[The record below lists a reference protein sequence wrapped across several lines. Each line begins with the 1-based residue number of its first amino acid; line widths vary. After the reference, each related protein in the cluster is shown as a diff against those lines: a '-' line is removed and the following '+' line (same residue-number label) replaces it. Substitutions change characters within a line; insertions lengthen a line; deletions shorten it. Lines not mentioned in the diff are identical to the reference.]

1 MMKKIKMREML
12 RLSFGEEVGNSTS
25 HGVMALLYLLA
36 LPFVSVYTYTKGGVI
51 YCLGAS
57 VYMISIF
64 LMFLTSTIYHA
75 MEFGSSQKYV
85 LRKLDH
91 CFIYLAIAGT
101 YTPVLLMVIK
111 GAWGIVLLV
120 LEWAAVLAGVLM
132 TSISKYHHRILSMVI
147 YVVMGW
153 TAIIIAPALYHKG
166 LIFFLLILLGGI
178 FYTLGLIFYAKK
190 YPFAHFVWHIFII
203 LASIAH
209 FIAIVFFI

>member
-1 MMKKIKMREML
+1 MQKKTMKEML
-12 RLSFGEEVGNSTS
+12 KLSFGEEVGNSTS
-25 HGVMALLYLLA
+25 HGVMAVLYLLA
-36 LPFVSVYTYTKGGVI
+36 LPFVSVYTYLKGGAI
-51 YCLGAS
+51 YCAGAS
-57 VYMISIF
+57 IYMITIF
-64 LMFLTSTIYHA
+64 LMFLFSTIYHA

-101 YTPVLLMVIK
+101 YTPVLLVVIK
-111 GAWGIVLLV
+111 GTLGIVLLV
-120 LEWAAVLAGVLM
+120 LEWLATLSGVLL
-132 TSISKYHHRILSMVI
+132 TSISKYHHRILSMII

-153 TAIIIAPALYHKG
+153 TAIIIAPLIYQKG
-166 LIFFLLILLGGI
+166 LIFFLLILVGGI
-178 FYTLGLIFYAKK
+178 FYTLGLIFYAKR

>member
-1 MMKKIKMREML
+1 MKKVKMKEMFK
-12 RLSFGEEVGNSTS
+12 LSFGEEVGNCTS
-25 HGVMALLYLLA
+25 HGVMAVLYLFT
-36 LPFVSVYTYTKGGVI
+36 LPFVSVYTYLKGGAI

-57 VYMISIF
+57 IYMIAIF
-64 LMFLTSTIYHA
+64 LMFLFSTIYHA

-111 GAWGIVLLV
+111 GPLGFVLLG
-120 LEWAAVLAGVLM
+120 LEWLATLCGILM
-132 TSISKYHHRILSMVI
+132 TSISKYHHRVLSIVI

-153 TAIIIAPALYHKG
+153 CAIIIAPIIYQKG

-178 FYTLGLIFYAKK
+178 FYTLGLFFYAKK
-190 YPFAHFVWHIFII
+190 YPFAHFVWHIFIV
-203 LASIAH
+203 LASLAH
-209 FIAIVFFI
+209 FVAIVFFI